1 MFGNNLIFFSIAE
14 KPLNVFFFQ
23 GSEVLVQAAGT
34 DLGHRTS
41 SEDSASF
48 QSSRAGI
55 LHDHIWHI

>member
-1 MFGNNLIFFSIAE
+1 MFGNNQIFFSIAE
-14 KPLNVFFFQ
+14 KPLNVFFFFQ

-55 LHDHIWHI
+55 LHDHI